1 MMDSCVRKSL
11 GGPMQVFGFC
21 MVWDSWSHLEDIPVI
36 SIHHLGRFSKSR
48 SIEGYLDLY
57 FRKRAFFPAK

>member
-1 MMDSCVRKSL
+1 
-11 GGPMQVFGFC
+11 MQVFGFC